1 MGPDQAAGVLATV
14 RRAGL
19 ERQGEQWSQEEE
31 DKFNHP
37 IIDQFTEQSSPYFA
51 TARGW
56 DDGLI
61 DPAETRNVLGLALSA
76 ALNAPVEK
84 TEFGVF
90 RM

>member
-1 MGPDQAAGVLATV
+1 M
-14 RRAGL
+14 RRTGL
-19 ERQGEQWSQEEE
+19 ERQGEEWSAEAEAEFKQ
-31 DKFNHP
+31 P

-61 DPAETRNVLGLALSA
+61 DPSETRNVLGLALSA
-76 ALNAPVEK
+76 SLNAPVEP
-84 TEFGVF
+84 TNFGVF